1 MTNAL
6 FNLYNKTIIEKPQ
19 VAFILVGLVLLFF
32 GLQTPKFKLDAS
44 AESLILENDEAL
56 KYYRKINK
64 IYGSDDFLSITFAPH
79 EDVFSENS
87 LNTLRSLRDE
97 LQQLDRVKHVTTIL
111 DVPLLNS
118 PKVA

>member
-44 AESLILENDEAL
+44 AESLVLEND
-56 KYYRKINK
+56 
-64 IYGSDDFLSITFAPH
+64 
-79 EDVFSENS
+79 
-87 LNTLRSLRDE
+87 
-97 LQQLDRVKHVTTIL
+97 DRRIIQT
-111 DVPLLNS
+111 
-118 PKVA
+118 